1 MVYIEDLFT
10 YMYIHINLH
19 ICQFAD
25 HFQICLKPFNVTC
38 NEQSNNQS
46 ISINQLIYST
56 INQST
61 NQSIILTNHQSISLS
76 VVDFDLSVG
85 GRGVRPAVRGLR
97 HPVRDSRPVPPHQ
110 SPLLYLPPPGL
121 RLSVPVLLLPGRAQ
135 HTVPPH
141 R

>member
-1 MVYIEDLFT
+1 MNLF
-10 YMYIHINLH
+10 
-19 ICQFAD
+19 
-25 HFQICLKPFNVTC
+25 
-38 NEQSNNQS
+38 NNQS
-46 ISINQLIYST
+46 INQLMF
-56 INQST
+56 
-61 NQSIILTNHQSISLS
+61 LTNYKSMSLS
-76 VVDFDLSVG
+76 LVDFGVFVR

-97 HPVRDSRPVPPHQ
+97 HPVRDPRPVPPHQ